1 MSLNVECHFFNL
13 RKQTLLTPY
22 LSFVASTPIQLTPEE
37 KSYYE
42 PLFRQCDPKNQG
54 FIPGETAKDILIKS
68 NLPPVILGQIWQLA
82 DPQNNG
88 YLDKNGF
95 FLALRIIGKVQSGN
109 QLTASIGETRK

>member
-1 MSLNVECHFFNL
+1 MTNI
-13 RKQTLLTPY
+13 
-22 LSFVASTPIQLTPEE
+22 LSFYFFEASSPIQLTPDE

-42 PLFRQCDPKNQG
+42 PLFRQCDPNNQG
-54 FIPGETAKDILIKS
+54 FIAGETAKDILIKS

-109 QLTASIGETRK
+109 QLTATIGETRKLFFAYFI